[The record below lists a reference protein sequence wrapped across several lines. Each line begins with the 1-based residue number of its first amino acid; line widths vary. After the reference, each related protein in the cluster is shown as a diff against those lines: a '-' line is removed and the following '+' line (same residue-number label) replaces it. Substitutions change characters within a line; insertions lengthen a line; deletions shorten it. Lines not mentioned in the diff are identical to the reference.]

1 MKRIV
6 LGLLLSCLLLMNALP
21 AVAAPS
27 VEMKAEV
34 AGGGRVRMNGWVT
47 IMVDLTNLGGEVQAE
62 VVASQT
68 GGPGWG
74 QDTPEYVVPLTLPA
88 GGKKRVPVDMPVYT
102 GASVMVQLRSGGD
115 LIQQQNVQLLSMA
128 QDSLLVGLLSD
139 DELGVPA
146 LARLGGGREGASQVA
161 RLTAASFPSSGALL
175 DSYDILA
182 LSRFDTGNMSREQMQ
197 ALEAWV
203 ARGGTLLLG
212 GGPEWKRSFAALP
225 ASLVPVQMTGVSDAD
240 LSGLAAIA
248 GKPIAGKAAVSVGQ
262 PARGEVLAKAGDTP
276 LIVVDR
282 VGSGK
287 VVYLAADPS
296 LEPLAGWA
304 GLPDL
309 LDRLLTGRTRS
320 DFSDQINTDNM
331 MMNALQQL
339 PGLGLPS
346 PLLLGGLLAGYL
358 LLVGPLSYWVL
369 KRKDRREWLWATVPI
384 LSLGFVGAVYGVG
397 FSKQVNMISNLI
409 TVTEISPGAQAA
421 SLTSYVGVYA
431 PSRSRLEVDLGA
443 ARLVKPLT
451 SFSGREGE
459 RSTRI
464 VRGDQTTV
472 EMLDLNNYS
481 MKGFSVEQD
490 VTVKGGVELVDVS
503 VDDTGS
509 LTGKLVNR
517 LDRPLRDIRITV
529 GGAWQDVGT
538 LAPGESSG
546 SFRLGLANIGN
557 MKGVP
562 MFMDFSGPNINVE
575 NQRRNAV
582 MNAFFGWNGEQVQA
596 GSIEVAGWTDQP
608 LAEPG
613 VPELGRMTRGANLV
627 IVKAPIPFDTARG
640 EIPPGVVVGV
650 HTGGPGYGRSP
661 YGYSLGQGAHT
672 FSMTLPAV
680 DPAKVA
686 EVKLHA
692 QVLGSSR
699 GYDLSIKD
707 QTTDKWVP
715 LQSLAAQTL
724 EGWQSYVGGGGL
736 IEIMVNVVEHV
747 EMTPPSVSVKGVAR

>member
-1 MKRIV
+1 M
-6 LGLLLSCLLLMNALP
+6 LLICLCLLYALP
-21 AVAAPS
+21 VMAAPS
-27 VEMKAEV
+27 VEMKAEA
-34 AGGGRVRMNGWVT
+34 AGGGRIRTSGWVT
-47 IMVDLTNLGGEVQAE
+47 IMVDLTNLGGETEADL
-62 VVASQT
+62 VATQT
-68 GGPGWG
+68 GGAMWG
-74 QDTPEYVVPLTLPA
+74 GAGSTPEYVVPLTLPA
-88 GGKKRVPVDMPVYT
+88 GGKKRVPIEMPAT
-102 GASVMVQLRSGGD
+102 GGGLIKVQLRAGGTV
-115 LIQQQNVQLLSMA
+115 IQQQDVQLMGIA
-128 QDSLLVGLLSD
+128 QDTLLVGLLSD

-161 RLTAASFPSSGALL
+161 RLNAATFPASGALL
-175 DSYDILA
+175 EPYDILA
-182 LSRFDTGNMSREQMQ
+182 LSRFDTGSMSREQMQ

-203 ARGGTLLLG
+203 ARGGTLLVG

-225 ASLVPVQMTGVSDAD
+225 PSLVPVQVTGVSDVD
-240 LSGLAAIA
+240 LSGLGTIA
-248 GKPIAGKAAVSVGQ
+248 GQSITGKAAASVGQ
-262 PARGEVLAKAGDTP
+262 SPRGEVLASAGTTP
-276 LIVVDR
+276 LVVVNR

-309 LDRLLTGRTRS
+309 LDRLLTGRVRS
-320 DFSDQINTDNM
+320 DYVDPGNRDNM

-346 PLLLGGLLAGYL
+346 PWLLGGLLTGYL

-409 TVTEISPGAQAA
+409 TITELSPGAEAA

-431 PSRSRLEVDLGA
+431 PSRNRLDVDLGA
-443 ARLVKPLT
+443 ARLVKPLFT
-451 SFSGREGE
+451 FTGREGE

-464 VRGDQTTV
+464 IHGEKTTV
-472 EMLDLNNYS
+472 QMLDLNNYS

-490 VTVKGGVELVDVS
+490 AAVKGGVELTEVT
-503 VDDTGS
+503 VDDAGK
-509 LTGKLVNR
+509 LTGKLINR
-517 LDRPLRDIRITV
+517 LDQNLRNVRITA
-529 GGAWQDVGT
+529 GGSWAELDT
-538 LAPGESSG
+538 LAPGQTSSAFVLDLAG
-546 SFRLGLANIGN
+546 DFRNG
-557 MKGVP
+557 KGVP
-562 MFMDFSGPNINVE
+562 MFIDYSGPNISAE
-575 NQRRNAV
+575 TQRRSAV
-582 MNAFFGWNGEQVQA
+582 MNALFGWNGEQVQT
-596 GSIEVAGWTDQP
+596 GSIVVTGWTDEP

-613 VPELGRMTRGANLV
+613 VPDLGRMTRGANLV
-627 IVKAPIPFDTARG
+627 LVKAPIPFDAARG
-640 EIPPGVVVGV
+640 EIPPGLVVGV
-650 HTGGPGYGRSP
+650 HSGGPGYGRSP

-672 FSMTLPAV
+672 FRMTLPAI

-692 QVLGSSR
+692 PVLGSSR

-715 LQSLAAQTL
+715 LEAVSVQTL
-724 EGWQSYVGGGGL
+724 AGWQSYVGSGGL
-736 IEIMVNVVEHV
+736 IEILVDVAEHV
-747 EMTPPSVSVKGVAR
+747 EMASPTISVKGVAR